1 MNWAFWENKPNL
13 KKSPV
18 FSAPNSVV
26 SPPPLGHFSQKA
38 PSMLR
43 PEPLKSHLYC
53 NEIIRSSEN
62 EASMKTYKMLT
73 TTLILLT
80 ALCWGGAQTRL
91 LYQVSVNFPAFGLPG
106 YRLSEN
112 FRNLGFSAGIT
123 YPFNQNETTGL
134 RLDMGYYRT
143 RAQGSSLY
151 VQSQFSLHPRI
162 GDKLE
167 AGIDLGAGYQIVGAA
182 SPGLV
187 RDTEGQWQKQNNQK
201 GLFFVPAGL
210 HLGYRIN
217 NTWRPFVQYQT
228 QVLLGYNEAF
238 PVFPVHLLT
247 LGQTF
252 KF

>member
-1 MNWAFWENKPNL
+1 
-13 KKSPV
+13 
-18 FSAPNSVV
+18 
-26 SPPPLGHFSQKA
+26 
-38 PSMLR
+38 
-43 PEPLKSHLYC
+43 
-53 NEIIRSSEN
+53 
-62 EASMKTYKMLT
+62 MLT

-80 ALCWGGAQTRL
+80 ALCWGEAQSRL

-112 FRNLGFSAGIT
+112 FQNLGLSAGIT
-123 YPFNQNETTGL
+123 YPFNPNETTGL
-134 RLDMGYYRT
+134 RLDLGYYRT

-151 VQSQFSLHPRI
+151 IQSQFSLHPRI

-182 SPGLV
+182 GPGWV
-187 RDTEGQWQKQNNQK
+187 RDTEGQWHKQNNQK
-201 GLFFVPAGL
+201 GLVFVPAGL

-217 NTWRPFVQYQT
+217 NTWRPFVQYQA